1 MRNLDPRQHQ
11 EARVVS
17 DVADVAPPRFG
28 APSYI
33 TIATAQMTWRRTP
46 RQTGDGPV
54 LRVNQILQM
63 FAYGLLIAQ
72 IVMVFDEAVEQR
84 LFRRSSHL
92 LQTEGPKL
100 IQ

>member
-1 MRNLDPRQHQ
+1 NLDPRQHQ

-17 DVADVAPPRFG
+17 EVADVAPPRFG

-63 FAYGLLIAQ
+63 FAYGRLIAQ
-72 IVMVFDEAVEQR
+72 IGMVFDVDVDQL

-92 LQTEGPKL
+92 LQPGGPKL
-100 IQ
+100 FQ